1 MEVLSGWG
9 MDTDSRLYFRKNYA
23 KYEFF
28 RKPLVSVWSC
38 FSPFYFWYDPV
49 HLHYCNHWRVYFIIV
64 GFFPRSHG
72 FHIPWNE
79 RDHGSFPAHTG
90 TRCSNL
96 WCSFIP
102 RLTIRRLLFDV
113 KICFPIFRYSSQTF
127 LKSSSCPEI
136 HGHLHAKELSR
147 KSWKKSYFILRRSG
161 LYFSNKGTS
170 KVRRNKYLK
179 KMWIKS
185 NSDKQMALLFFYSDF
200 SLHSKHTGWN
210 NSLVDHNVLFVHHR
224 VTSSPSVYLKLCEA
238 SRTS

>member
-9 MDTDSRLYFRKNYA
+9 VDTDSRLYFRKNYA

-38 FSPFYFWYDPV
+38 FSPFYVWYDPV
-49 HLHYCNHWRVYFIIV
+49 HMHNCNHWRVYLIIV

-79 RDHGSFPAHTG
+79 RDRGSFPAHTG
-90 TRCSNL
+90 TRYISLCCS
-96 WCSFIP
+96 CIP
-102 RLTIRRLLFDV
+102 HLIFRRLLFDV
-113 KICFPIFRYSSQTF
+113 KICFPIFLHYSQTF

-170 KVRRNKYLK
+170 KVRRNKYFK
-179 KMWIKS
+179 KKKKRFVNQKQCRQTNDSFILILVYTVNIQAGTIQGLTGKS
-185 NSDKQMALLFFYSDF
+185 
-200 SLHSKHTGWN
+200 
-210 NSLVDHNVLFVHHR
+210 
-224 VTSSPSVYLKLCEA
+224 
-238 SRTS
+238 

>member
-38 FSPFYFWYDPV
+38 FSSFYFWYDPV
-49 HLHYCNHWRVYFIIV
+49 HLRYCNHWRVYFIIV
-64 GFFPRSHG
+64 GVFPRSHG

-102 RLTIRRLLFDV
+102 PHHQEAFVRCKDLFPHLSPLLADV
-113 KICFPIFRYSSQTF
+113 PKVQQ
-127 LKSSSCPEI
+127 
-136 HGHLHAKELSR
+136 LSR
-147 KSWKKSYFILRRSG
+147 DPRSPPCQGTEQEILEEV
-161 LYFSNKGTS
+161 L
-170 KVRRNKYLK
+170 
-179 KMWIKS
+179 
-185 NSDKQMALLFFYSDF
+185 
-200 SLHSKHTGWN
+200 LHSTAIRA
-210 NSLVDHNVLFVHHR
+210 LF
-224 VTSSPSVYLKLCEA
+224 LQQGNFQG
-238 SRTS
+238 